1 MTINVF
7 IALSSFA
14 KHGTY
19 PLDILIKNGFN
30 IKINDSGM
38 RLTSEQIIELAKDA
52 NGIIAGVEPYTRNVL
67 ESLPKLQCISR
78 AGVGTDNID
87 YKTANSKKISIQ
99 NTPDVIVTPVAEL
112 TLAMILSLLRM
123 LIPINNE
130 MKNGKWEKIT
140 GSNLENKKVGI
151 IGAGKIGKRV
161 AELIHSFGAEIL
173 VCDPVMDVEW
183 AEKLSINYVNIK
195 DIFLNCDII
204 TLHTSKIDDQF
215 LIGHEEIK
223 LFKKGTILINTS
235 RGNAID
241 ESALKFGLDNN
252 ILSGIGLD
260 VYQNEPYS
268 GKLASYKNVILT
280 PHVATLTSES
290 RLAMEIQASENLVE
304 FFNKK

>member
-14 KHGTY
+14 KHGTQ
-19 PLDILIKNGFN
+19 PLDILIKNGLN
-30 IKINDSGM
+30 VKINDSGM

-87 YKTANSKKISIQ
+87 YKTANSNKIIIR

-173 VCDPVMDVEW
+173 VCDPVMDIEW
-183 AEKLSINYVNIK
+183 AKKLSINYVDIK
-195 DIFLNCDII
+195 DIFLNCNII
-204 TLHTSKIDDQF
+204 TLHISKIDDQF

-260 VYQNEPYS
+260 VYQNEPYR
-268 GKLASYKNVILT
+268 GKLANYKNVILT

-304 FFNKK
+304 FFYKK

>member
-14 KHGTY
+14 KHGTR
-19 PLDILIKNGFN
+19 PLDILIKNGLN
-30 IKINDSGM
+30 VKINDSGM

-87 YKTANSKKISIQ
+87 YKTANSNKIIIR

-173 VCDPVMDVEW
+173 VCDPVMDIEW
-183 AEKLSINYVNIK
+183 AKKLSINYVDIK
-195 DIFLNCDII
+195 DIFLNCNII
-204 TLHTSKIDDQF
+204 TLHISKIDDQF

-260 VYQNEPYS
+260 VYQNEPYR
-268 GKLASYKNVILT
+268 GKLANYKNVILT

-304 FFNKK
+304 FFYKK

>member
-14 KHGTY
+14 KHGTH
-19 PLDILIKNGFN
+19 PLDILIKNGLN
-30 IKINDSGM
+30 VKINDSGM

-87 YKTANSKKISIQ
+87 YKTANSNKIIIR

-173 VCDPVMDVEW
+173 VCDPVMDIEW
-183 AEKLSINYVNIK
+183 AKKLSINYVDIK
-195 DIFLNCDII
+195 DIFLNCNII
-204 TLHTSKIDDQF
+204 TLHISKIDDQF

-260 VYQNEPYS
+260 VYQNEPYR
-268 GKLASYKNVILT
+268 GKLANYKNVILT

-304 FFNKK
+304 FFYKK